1 MSVADIDLSTLMSAS
16 DIDGNLSS
24 MARWEPDAVGRL
36 QQAALELYAEHGYE
50 QTTVAEIAA
59 RAGLS
64 ERTYFRHFAD
74 KREVLFHGSEML
86 QDAVVA
92 GVEAAPAGDSP
103 LDAIAYGLRRI
114 SPFFDDRRAHSLRRH
129 AIVRSSRE
137 LQEREMLKRS
147 AMVGAVTDAL
157 QRRGVDPTVA
167 ALAAESGA
175 TVFHL
180 AYEHWVADPDAR
192 SYGEHVDETV
202 ASLRA
207 LTGAGAG
214 VGLG

>member
-1 MSVADIDLSTLMSAS
+1 MSVADINHSTLMSVS
-16 DIDGNLSS
+16 DIAGILPV

-86 QDAVVA
+86 QEALVCA
-92 GVEAAPAGDSP
+92 VEAAPAADPP
-103 LDAIAYGLRRI
+103 LDAIAFGLRKI
-114 SPFFDDRRAHSLRRH
+114 APFFDERRPHSLRRH

-137 LQEREMLKRS
+137 LQEREMMKRG
-147 AMVGAVTDAL
+147 AMVDAVTAVL
-157 QRRGVDPTVA
+157 QRRGVDGALA

-180 AYEHWVADPDAR
+180 AYERWVADPRERGYA
-192 SYGEHVDETV
+192 EHVDETV

-207 LTGAGAG
+207 LATSGASVA
-214 VGLG
+214 

>member
-1 MSVADIDLSTLMSAS
+1 MSVADIDHSSLMSAP
-16 DIDGNLSS
+16 DIGGILSC

-74 KREVLFHGSEML
+74 KREVLFHGSEQL
-86 QDAVVA
+86 QEAIVA
-92 GVEAAPAGDSP
+92 AVEAAPASDAP
-103 LDAIAYGLRRI
+103 LDAIATGLRRI
-114 SPFFDDRRAHSLRRH
+114 APFFDERRAHSLRRH

-137 LQEREMLKRS
+137 LQERELMKRG
-147 AMVGAVTDAL
+147 AMVAAVTAAL
-157 QRRGVDPTVA
+157 QRRGADPAVA

-180 AYEHWVADPDAR
+180 AYERWVADPAGR
-192 SYGEHVDETV
+192 SYAEHVAETV

-207 LTGAGAG
+207 LTVAPAA
-214 VGLG
+214 VG